1 MRLRLPELLE
11 QRGISGYR
19 LAKLAN
25 GRLSLSTVYR
35 LLRRRGRFDR
45 ITAEHLAAFCDAL
58 DVGPGELLD
67 RRKVRRSGPQ
77 QRLDG
82 AA

>member
-11 QRGISGYR
+11 QRGLSGYQ
-19 LAKLAN
+19 LAKRAR

-35 LLRRRGRFDR
+35 LLRNRGRFDR
-45 ITAEHLAAFCDAL
+45 ITADHLAAFCDVL

-67 RRKVRRSGPQ
+67 RRAVRRSGPH

>member
-11 QRGISGYR
+11 QRGLSGYG
-19 LAKLAN
+19 LAKLAK

-58 DVGPGELLD
+58 DVDPGELLD
-67 RRKVRRSGPQ
+67 RRTVRRSGPHL
-77 QRLDG
+77 RIE
-82 AA
+82 